1 MKSKSDIITII
12 LIAII
17 VVVLSCVY
25 ACGSDDTVS
34 SSSSEMYQKCV
45 DVNKDNPEECKQTVT
60 VYQ

>member
-1 MKSKSDIITII
+1 MKSKTDIITII

-34 SSSSEMYQKCV
+34 TSEMYQKCV
-45 DVNKDNPEECKQTVT
+45 DVNKDNPEECEQTFT

>member
-1 MKSKSDIITII
+1 MKSKTDIITII

-34 SSSSEMYQKCV
+34 TSEMYQKCV
-45 DVNKDNPEECKQTVT
+45 DVNKDNPEECE
-60 VYQ
+60 